1 MWNSDLK
8 SMDPS
13 QYVFSHSAIDPS
25 ILSNHSRVIDPSQL
39 AIEEVFFSKASGIA

>member
-1 MWNSDLK
+1 
-8 SMDPS
+8 MDPS